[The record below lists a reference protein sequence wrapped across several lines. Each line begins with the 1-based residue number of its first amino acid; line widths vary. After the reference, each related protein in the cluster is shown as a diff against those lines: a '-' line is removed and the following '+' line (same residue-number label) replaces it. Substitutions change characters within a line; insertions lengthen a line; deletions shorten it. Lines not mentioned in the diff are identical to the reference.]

1 MKKLNCR
8 LKRGIVKE
16 AAVAFKRLSF
26 VCLFG
31 LFSCLVL
38 TGCPQQG
45 AQDPKTP
52 PSEIG
57 RYAIYEVKNPQ
68 EPSSESLVILLDTT
82 KGTAQELRVFPQWDK
97 DKDGF
102 AMEGKYSRPGPI
114 FGAIYWSNIPDS
126 ASVAS
131 EKVNKIR
138 VEK

>member
-8 LKRGIVKE
+8 KGEIVRK
-16 AAVAFKRLSF
+16 ASMAFKRLSF
-26 VCLFG
+26 VVCLIF
-31 LFSCLVL
+31 FSCLVL

-57 RYAIYEVKNPQ
+57 RYAIYEVKNPE

-82 KGTAQELRVFPQWDK
+82 KGTAQELRVYPQWDS

-102 AMEGKYSRPGPI
+102 AIEGKYSQPGPTI
-114 FGAIYWSNIPDS
+114 GAIYWSNIPDS
-126 ASVAS
+126 PSVAS